1 MSSLAPAPRAGD
13 APPGLPVPARRV
25 PAVLRPPVL
34 LVAALVLAGLAWTFG
49 NPPGA
54 APDELTHYLKALG
67 VAGGQLAGD
76 PPDPAWVPPYVETGG
91 AAAAHG
97 GPADGAQRARLRW
110 VRSQAR
116 TFSIPATLD
125 VETGCDAR
133 GPTRARCRTACGR
146 HARRAARR
154 PRWAPTSR
162 SRTSC

>member
-1 MSSLAPAPRAGD
+1 MSSLAPAPRARD

-34 LVAALVLAGLAWTFG
+34 LVAALVLAGLAWTFR

-54 APDELTHYLKALG
+54 APDELTPSLEAFG
-67 VAGGQLAGD
+67 VGGGQVGGD
-76 PPDPAWVPPYVETGG
+76 PPHPAWVRPYVETGG

-116 TFSIPATLD
+116 AFSIPAALD
-125 VETGCDAR
+125 VDAGCDAR
-133 GPTRARCRTACGR
+133 GPTRARCLE
-146 HARRAARR
+146 
-154 PRWAPTSR
+154 
-162 SRTSC
+162 